1 MKTVVMFSLLI
12 IGLFVQFPV
21 VQGVCRDCEP
31 PRTCW
36 HGLCINLGRNPV
48 DEEGF
53 ISAASEDVP
62 LSGRDSLKTPCTD
75 ICKAPNYCYHG
86 ICIHQGRN
94 PVGEEVFIPSASED
108 VPLSG
113 RDSLKTPCTDICKA
127 PNYCYHGICIHQGR
141 NQVGEEV
148 FIPAAN
154 ESDYTSGGVS
164 AYDSLKTPCSDT
176 CEPPNY
182 CWRGICIHQARHLV
196 DEEIFVPAASKGVFA
211 FDGESCAKCHYPNQC
226 IDRRCVPRGVER
238 HLVNKCS
245 YGADCGRG
253 HWICF
258 EGKCIKLQPEE
269 EKNFY

>member
-1 MKTVVMFSLLI
+1 MVHVHNQLHKNTCS
-12 IGLFVQFPV
+12 
-21 VQGVCRDCEP
+21 RDD
-31 PRTCW
+31 
-36 HGLCINLGRNPV
+36 V
-48 DEEGF
+48 DEDNF
-53 ISAASEDVP
+53 VPAASEDVSV
-62 LSGRDSLKTPCTD
+62 SGRDSLKTPCTD

-94 PVGEEVFIPSASED
+94 PVGEEVFIP
-108 VPLSG
+108 V
-113 RDSLKTPCTDICKA
+113 
-127 PNYCYHGICIHQGR
+127 
-141 NQVGEEV
+141 
-148 FIPAAN
+148 AN
-154 ESDYTSGGVS
+154 ESDSTTGEKSIGQKIFVPLHLGGVS
-164 AYDSLKTPCSDT
+164 AHGFLKTPSSDT

-196 DEEIFVPAASKGVFA
+196 DEDIPAASKGVSA

-253 HWICF
+253 SWICLD
-258 EGKCIKLQPEE
+258 GKCIRLQPEE

>member
-1 MKTVVMFSLLI
+1 MNTVLIFSLLI
-12 IGLFVQFPV
+12 VGVFSQFPITGPSAFGGERGRPV
-21 VQGVCRDCEP
+21 IFS
-31 PRTCW
+31 PR
-36 HGLCINLGRNPV
+36 NLGG
-48 DEEGF
+48 D
-53 ISAASEDVP
+53 SAY
-62 LSGRDSLKTPCTD
+62 GRDSFKTPCTD

-94 PVGEEVFIPSASED
+94 PVGEEVVIPAPDE
-108 VPLSG
+108 
-113 RDSLKTPCTDICKA
+113 KDIA
-127 PNYCYHGICIHQGR
+127 I
-141 NQVGEEV
+141 GEEV
-148 FIPAAN
+148 IIPPPDEKDNGIGEEVVIPAPDRKEIGEEVVIPRN
-154 ESDYTSGGVS
+154 FRGVS
-164 AYDSLKTPCSDT
+164 AFCGHSLKVYCPG

-182 CWRGICIHQARHLV
+182 CSCGVCIPVRHLV
-196 DEEIFVPAASKGVFA
+196 DKDIPAASKGVSA